1 MTSQP
6 YGCLNSL
13 SGTMARREET
23 MTSVEETAVICAYME
38 YGRLDERLGHPQ
50 PLHSASSL
58 S

>member
-1 MTSQP
+1 
-6 YGCLNSL
+6 
-13 SGTMARREET
+13 